1 MWPFRPRSI
10 LEPAEEEW
18 QLETWKWLLEEKGG
32 IDDLKRAP
40 LVLPTREFFP
50 PTDLTG
56 HARAE
61 HIFEAV
67 KQIAGMSE
75 WPCRL
80 VPQHDHGELTV
91 NPITALKV
99 IRGAPAGTYRRDGNA
114 AEITY
119 SPRLVNDP
127 WALVATLAHELSHY
141 FLENYR
147 AMPPG
152 GPYKM
157 EPTTDLGVAY
167 LGFGLFAA
175 NTAFRFTQ
183 HQDFQSQGWQYQRL
197 GYLKEREWVFALA
210 VFLSLRGIG
219 AESATPYL
227 KPHMASQLKRMMR
240 YLAANPTILSGVRA
254 AGAVEPSVLKTSQ

>member
-10 LEPAEEEW
+10 LEPPEEEW
-18 QLETWKWLLEEKGG
+18 QVETWKWLLEEKGG
-32 IDDLKRAP
+32 IEDLNRAP
-40 LVLPTREFFP
+40 LVMPTREFFP
-50 PTDLTG
+50 PTDLKG

-61 HIFEAV
+61 HVFEAV
-67 KQIAGMSE
+67 KQIVGMSE

-99 IRGAPAGTYRRDGNA
+99 VRGAPAGTYRRDGNA

-119 SPRLVNDP
+119 DPRLIDDP

-141 FLENYR
+141 YLDNYR

-157 EPTTDLGVAY
+157 EPTTDLGVVY

-183 HQDFQSQGWQYQRL
+183 HQDFQSQGWQYRRL

-210 VFLSLRGIG
+210 IFLSLRGIDTQ
-219 AESATPYL
+219 AATSYL
-227 KPHMASQLKRMMR
+227 KPHMVSQLKRTLR
-240 YLAANPTILSGVRA
+240 YLAANPTILTQI
-254 AGAVEPSVLKTSQ
+254 GATGSFAPSDQS